1 MQLWQ
6 DNGLAFTE
14 CLQNIGV
21 SFAWFWYNP
30 KGYLYAIQHIK
41 EILKDTSIPSGAHVP
56 FGVLRKS
63 KKNVIWDGLGMK
75 RILVIEDEIAIND
88 LICMNLEIAGYEP
101 IPFLDGAIFSAHLKE
116 QDDYDLALLDI
127 MLPGKDGFVLLEELK
142 QHQIP
147 VIYLTAKGDLP
158 SKVKGLR
165 SGAED
170 YIVKPFEMLELL
182 VRMDNVLKRF
192 SKEEEEIRIK
202 DVVINEKKR
211 TVHKAGTEVLMQP
224 MEFDCLLAF
233 WKYRNRVMT
242 REQILN
248 LLWGVDFNGES
259 RTVDVHVGNIRK
271 KLDFADVIITVP
283 RVGYRM
289 EVSNE
294 YD

>member
-1 MQLWQ
+1 M
-6 DNGLAFTE
+6 
-14 CLQNIGV
+14 
-21 SFAWFWYNP
+21 
-30 KGYLYAIQHIK
+30 
-41 EILKDTSIPSGAHVP
+41 
-56 FGVLRKS
+56 
-63 KKNVIWDGLGMK
+63 KK
-75 RILVIEDEIAIND
+75 ILVIEDENAIND
-88 LICMNLEIAGYEP
+88 LICMNLEVAGYDP
-101 IPFLDGAIFSAHLKE
+101 VPFFDGEEFSRHLEE

-127 MLPGKDGFVLLEELK
+127 MLPGKDGFILLEELK
-142 QHQIP
+142 EHHIP

-182 VRMDNVLKRF
+182 VRIDNVLKRF
-192 SKEEEEIRIK
+192 KHEDFEEIHIR

-211 TVHKAGTEVLMQP
+211 TVYKNGKEIPMQP

-242 REQILN
+242 RDQILN
-248 LLWGVDFNGES
+248 ILWGVDFQGES

-271 KLDFADVIITVP
+271 KLDFTDVIITVP

-289 EVSNE
+289 EV
-294 YD
+294 

>member
-1 MQLWQ
+1 M
-6 DNGLAFTE
+6 
-14 CLQNIGV
+14 
-21 SFAWFWYNP
+21 
-30 KGYLYAIQHIK
+30 
-41 EILKDTSIPSGAHVP
+41 
-56 FGVLRKS
+56 
-63 KKNVIWDGLGMK
+63 KK
-75 RILVIEDEIAIND
+75 ILVIEDEAAIND

-101 IPFLDGAIFSAHLKE
+101 VPFFDGEEFSRYLAKE
-116 QDDYDLALLDI
+116 DGYALALLDI
-127 MLPGKDGFVLLEELK
+127 MLPGKDGFALLEELK

-182 VRMDNVLKRF
+182 VRIDHVIKRF
-192 SKEEEEIRIK
+192 ADETAEDIRIK

-211 TVHKAGTEVLMQP
+211 TVHKAGVEISMQP
-224 MEFDCLLAF
+224 MEFDCLLTF

-248 LLWGVDFNGES
+248 ILWGVDFEGES
-259 RTVDVHVGNIRK
+259 RTVDVHVANIRK

-289 EVSNE
+289 EV
-294 YD
+294 